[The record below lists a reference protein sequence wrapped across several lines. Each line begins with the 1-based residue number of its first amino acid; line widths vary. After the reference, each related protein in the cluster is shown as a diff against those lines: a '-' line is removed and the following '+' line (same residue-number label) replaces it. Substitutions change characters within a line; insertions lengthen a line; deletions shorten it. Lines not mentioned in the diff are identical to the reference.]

1 MLPSTNIE
9 KQMKEIREVC
19 REGKA
24 KKVPPG
30 FGIPQPRASCD
41 QTVFPIYKGV
51 KTFDLC
57 KKHNLLVTG
66 GMDRLIRMWNP
77 YVPG

>member
-1 MLPSTNIE
+1 MR
-9 KQMKEIREVC
+9 EIREMC

-24 KKVPPG
+24 KKVLG
-30 FGIPQPRASCD
+30 NCTPQPRAAGD
-41 QTVFPIYKGV
+41 QTVFTIYKGV
-51 KTFDLC
+51 KTFDLS

-66 GMDRLIRMWNP
+66 GMDRLLRMWNP